1 MERIE
6 LYCPKDQVPG
16 LRAAAKDLGVSEA
29 VRWDREARHH
39 YLDLQRL
46 ATGSQRLDEAAR
58 AGLESVFGAY
68 IGAEAQTKWAAQADM
83 RPGSTIEERTKAA
96 EAQAVRQARSARSR
110 EIDPDRLIYPALSQ
124 QMEMRQLAE
133 AVGAA
138 VIYRPSQKA
147 FEVVQGDMD
156 KFRIYQTDAAKERF
170 RSEFAERQQARRNVG
185 AEKVSDQEMR
195 DTASAVAASAEGKGF
210 VARYGGLGFMLANPE
225 KKPDRH
231 AAQLR
236 EMREAS
242 AEELT
247 KIFFVTQR
255 AIEGLRKKELDSRA
269 AALSMPSEELRQ
281 KSFAEQ
287 KALLKEAGKD
297 FVGLAKEEFHRL
309 QSLGRGLQNLHGRL
323 VELGIFKDREAE
335 RAQSPEP
342 EKPVNDAQKAAQRL
356 RGLNDQGRAV

>member
-1 MERIE
+1 
-6 LYCPKDQVPG
+6 
-16 LRAAAKDLGVSEA
+16 
-29 VRWDREARHH
+29 
-39 YLDLQRL
+39 
-46 ATGSQRLDEAAR
+46 
-58 AGLESVFGAY
+58 
-68 IGAEAQTKWAAQADM
+68 
-83 RPGSTIEERTKAA
+83 
-96 EAQAVRQARSARSR
+96 
-110 EIDPDRLIYPALSQ
+110 
-124 QMEMRQLAE
+124 
-133 AVGAA
+133 
-138 VIYRPSQKA
+138 
-147 FEVVQGDMD
+147 
-156 KFRIYQTDAAKERF
+156 
-170 RSEFAERQQARRNVG
+170 
-185 AEKVSDQEMR
+185 
-195 DTASAVAASAEGKGF
+195 
-210 VARYGGLGFMLANPE
+210 MLANPE